1 MIKKFLPALFLL
13 LLAIPLASA
22 EDIWVDES
30 WEHISQSYDCDG
42 LSLVFDAEVLCVT
55 DGTTGREYHVDL
67 MDEDFQHKIGQESDW
82 SVLGFDSD
90 KQTWREPT
98 KAFPEFTYIPQDGT
112 VYPSV
117 SIGTICEL
125 HIHMF
130 NSSYT
135 SYGMDHW
142 LYASESPEV
151 DSAFSDTLT
160 AAAKEMAA
168 ICGYQI
174 GGMTR
179 LYQVSDTETLQ
190 NLITTANQLGSE
202 NYRLDENDAASY
214 AFADACFSVYYN
226 GLRLYSGAYC
236 STTDGIEVRNMD
248 LRVQVTA
255 GHGIAYIQSVLLDLS
270 KVTPTSEEQPVI
282 SREEIIDCIV
292 EDYSSLL
299 LLGTK
304 QITVKQMSLEYV
316 PMTGDETSS
325 QGFTLYPA
333 WVLRY
338 EMEEED
344 GTVMQGFYSGYSA
357 ITGKRLF

>member
-1 MIKKFLPALFLL
+1 MIKKFLPVLCLFFLALS
-13 LLAIPLASA
+13 LASA
-22 EDIWVDES
+22 EGIWVDEA
-30 WEHISQSYDCDG
+30 WTHINQSYDCDG
-42 LSLVFDAEVLCVT
+42 LALTFDANVLHVA
-55 DGTTGREYHVDL
+55 DGTTVREYHADL
-67 MDEDFQHKIGQESDW
+67 LDKDFQYKIGQESDW

-98 KAFPEFTYIPQDGT
+98 KAFPEFTYIPKDGT
-112 VYPSV
+112 VYPNV
-117 SIGTICEL
+117 NIGTICEL
-125 HIHMF
+125 NIHMF

-135 SYGMDHW
+135 SYDMDHW
-142 LYASESPEV
+142 LFASESPEV

-160 AAAKEMAA
+160 ATAEKMAA

-174 GGMTR
+174 GDMTR

-190 NLITTANQLGSE
+190 NLITAANQLGSK
-202 NYRLDENDAASY
+202 NYRMDENDAASY
-214 AFADACFSVYYN
+214 AFADAYFSVYYN
-226 GLRLYSGAYC
+226 GMRLYSGAYC

-255 GHGIAYIQSVLLDLS
+255 GHGIAYIQSALLDLS
-270 KVTPTSEEQPVI
+270 KVTPTGEEQPVI
-282 SREEIIDCIV
+282 SSEEIIDFIV
-292 EDYSSLL
+292 EDYSNLL

-304 QITVKQMSLEYV
+304 QITVKQMALEYV

-325 QGFTLYPA
+325 KGFTLYPT

-344 GTVMQGFYSGYSA
+344 GNIMQGFYSGYSA

>member
-1 MIKKFLPALFLL
+1 MIKKFLPVLCLFLL
-13 LLAIPLASA
+13 ALSLASA
-22 EDIWVDES
+22 EGIWVDEA
-30 WEHISQSYDCDG
+30 WTHINQSYDCDG
-42 LSLVFDAEVLCVT
+42 LALEFDADVLHVA
-55 DGTTGREYHVDL
+55 DGTTGREYHADL
-67 MDEDFQHKIGQESDW
+67 LDKDFQYKIGQESDW

-98 KAFPEFTYIPQDGT
+98 KAFPEFTYIPKDGT
-112 VYPSV
+112 VYPNV
-117 SIGTICEL
+117 NIGTICEL
-125 HIHMF
+125 NIHMF

-142 LYASESPEV
+142 LFASESPEV
-151 DSAFSDTLT
+151 DSAFSDALT
-160 AAAKEMAA
+160 AAAEKMAV
-168 ICGYQI
+168 ICGYQL

-179 LYQVSDTETLQ
+179 MYQVNDMETLQ
-190 NLITTANQLGSE
+190 DLIATANQLGSK
-202 NYRLDENDAASY
+202 NYLLDENDAAAY
-214 AFADACFSVYYN
+214 AFADAYFAVYYN

-270 KVTPTSEEQPVI
+270 KVTPTGEEQPVI
-282 SREEIIDCIV
+282 SSEEIIDFIV
-292 EDYSSLL
+292 EDYSNLL

-304 QITVKQMSLEYV
+304 QITVKQMALEYV
-316 PMTGDETSS
+316 PMTADETSS
-325 QGFTLYPA
+325 KGFTLYPA

-344 GTVMQGFYSGYSA
+344 GNIMQGFYSGYSA